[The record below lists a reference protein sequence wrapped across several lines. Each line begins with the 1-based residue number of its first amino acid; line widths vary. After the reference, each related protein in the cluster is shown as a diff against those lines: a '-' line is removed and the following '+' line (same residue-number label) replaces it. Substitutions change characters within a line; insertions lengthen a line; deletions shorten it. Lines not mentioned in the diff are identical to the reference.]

1 MNMIRVLVVDDHA
14 VVRAGLVAVLHLE
27 TDIRVVAQARTG
39 EEAVQLYRDMRPDV
53 VTMDLR
59 MPGNGGSSA
68 IASLRAE
75 FPNAKVLVLTTLSGD
90 EHVYRALEAGALGF
104 LLKDSDDGELAAA
117 IRATHAGK
125 RTIPAD
131 VAAILAGRIGFEPLS
146 AREVEVLRK
155 VAKGRSNKE
164 IGTELEISEA
174 TVKTHINS
182 LLGKLGVTDRTQAA
196 TAAIQRGI
204 VPLEILRKPKS

>member
-27 TDIRVVAQARTG
+27 ADIRVVAQARTG

-117 IRATHAGK
+117 IRTTHAGK

-164 IGTELEISEA
+164 IGENLHISEN
-174 TVKTHINS
+174 TVKSYLKTIA
-182 LLGKLGVTDRTQAA
+182 LKLDAPDRTAA
-196 TAAIQRGI
+196 VMIAVKRGLFHI
-204 VPLEILRKPKS
+204 DED

>member
-27 TDIRVVAQARTG
+27 ADIRVVAQARTG

-59 MPGNGGSSA
+59 MPGNGGCSA

-117 IRATHAGK
+117 IRTTHAGK

-164 IGTELEISEA
+164 IGENLHISEN
-174 TVKTHINS
+174 TVKSYLKTIAF
-182 LLGKLGVTDRTQAA
+182 KLDAPDRTAA
-196 TAAIQRGI
+196 VMIAVKRGLFHI
-204 VPLEILRKPKS
+204 DED

>member
-1 MNMIRVLVVDDHA
+1 MNMIRVLVADDHA

-27 TDIRVVAQARTG
+27 ADIRVVAQARTG

-117 IRATHAGK
+117 IRTTHAGK

-164 IGTELEISEA
+164 IGENLHISEN
-174 TVKTHINS
+174 TVKSYLKTIA
-182 LLGKLGVTDRTQAA
+182 LKLDAPDRTAA
-196 TAAIQRGI
+196 VMIAVKRGLFHI
-204 VPLEILRKPKS
+204 DED

>member
-1 MNMIRVLVVDDHA
+1 MNMIRVLVADDHA

-27 TDIRVVAQARTG
+27 ADIRVVAQARTG

-117 IRATHAGK
+117 IRTTHAGK

-164 IGTELEISEA
+164 IGEDLHISEN
-174 TVKTHINS
+174 TVKSYLKTIA
-182 LLGKLGVTDRTQAA
+182 LKLDAPDRTAA
-196 TAAIQRGI
+196 VMIAVKRGLFHI
-204 VPLEILRKPKS
+204 DED

>member
-59 MPGNGGSSA
+59 MPGNGGCSA

-104 LLKDSDDGELAAA
+104 LFKDDDGELAAA
-117 IRATHAGK
+117 IRTTHAGK

-164 IGTELEISEA
+164 IGEDLRISEN
-174 TVKTHINS
+174 TVKSYLKTIAF
-182 LLGKLGVTDRTQAA
+182 KLDAPDRTAA
-196 TAAIQRGI
+196 VMIAVKRGLFHI
-204 VPLEILRKPKS
+204 DED

>member
-1 MNMIRVLVVDDHA
+1 MNMIRVLVADDHA

-27 TDIRVVAQARTG
+27 ADIRVVAQARTG

-117 IRATHAGK
+117 IHTTHAGK

-164 IGTELEISEA
+164 IGENLHISEN
-174 TVKTHINS
+174 TVKSYLKTIA
-182 LLGKLGVTDRTQAA
+182 LKLDAPDRTAA
-196 TAAIQRGI
+196 VMIAVKRGLFHI
-204 VPLEILRKPKS
+204 DED

>member
-117 IRATHAGK
+117 IRTTHAGK

-164 IGTELEISEA
+164 IGENLHISEN
-174 TVKTHINS
+174 TVKSYLKTIA
-182 LLGKLGVTDRTQAA
+182 LKLDAPDRTAA
-196 TAAIQRGI
+196 VMIAVKRGLFHI
-204 VPLEILRKPKS
+204 DED

>member
-59 MPGNGGSSA
+59 MPGNGGCSA

-104 LLKDSDDGELAAA
+104 LFKDDDDGELAAA
-117 IRATHAGK
+117 IRTTHAGK

-155 VAKGRSNKE
+155 VARGRSNKE
-164 IGTELEISEA
+164 IGEDLRISEN
-174 TVKTHINS
+174 TVKSYLKTIAV
-182 LLGKLGVTDRTQAA
+182 KLDAPDRTAA
-196 TAAIQRGI
+196 VMIAVKRGLFHI
-204 VPLEILRKPKS
+204 DED

>member
-27 TDIRVVAQARTG
+27 ADIRVVAQARTG

-59 MPGNGGSSA
+59 MPGNGGCSA

-104 LLKDSDDGELAAA
+104 LFKDDDDGELAAA
-117 IRATHAGK
+117 IRTTHAGK

-155 VAKGRSNKE
+155 VARGRSNKE
-164 IGTELEISEA
+164 IGEDLRISEN
-174 TVKTHINS
+174 TVKSYLKTIAV
-182 LLGKLGVTDRTQAA
+182 KLDAPDRTAA
-196 TAAIQRGI
+196 VMIAVKRGLFHI
-204 VPLEILRKPKS
+204 DED